1 MSKVFIVAAKRTA
14 IGKFGGALKNIPASE
29 LAVPLVKDILAA
41 TAINPM
47 TIDEVIMGNVY
58 QAGNRANPARQ
69 VALKSGLP
77 HTIPA
82 MTINKQCA
90 SGLRAITLAYQQI
103 ALGEADCIV
112 AGGTENM
119 TRVPHLLLEGRSGK
133 KLGSFT
139 IEDGLLYDGL
149 ICSYENYHMGI
160 TAENLAE
167 KYSISRAKQDEYA
180 LMSQQRALAAQQSGK
195 FKKEIVPL
203 VIGSSIFETDEF
215 VRETTFD
222 ALSNLK
228 PAFIKDGSVT
238 AGNASG
244 LNDGASLLLVCSEKY
259 CEEYKLKPL
268 AEIIAHASVGVEPKY
283 MGIGPVDATK
293 KALNRANL
301 TLEDIDLFELN
312 EAFAAQTLAV
322 LEELKINLDKVNV
335 NGGAIALGHPV
346 GNSGSRIVVTL
357 LHELI
362 RTNKSYGLASLCVGG
377 GQGVSLIIKNIAQ
390 GGN

>member
-29 LAVPLVKDILAA
+29 LAVPLVKDILSA

-244 LNDGASLLLVCSEKY
+244 LNDGASLLLICSEKY

-301 TLEDIDLFELN
+301 TLEDIDLLELN

>member
-180 LMSQQRALAAQQSGK
+180 LMSQQRALAAQQSRK

-244 LNDGASLLLVCSEKY
+244 LNDGASLLLICSEKY

-301 TLEDIDLFELN
+301 TLENIDLFELN

>member
-58 QAGNRANPARQ
+58 QVGNRANPARQ

-167 KYSISRAKQDEYA
+167 EYSISRAKQDEYA